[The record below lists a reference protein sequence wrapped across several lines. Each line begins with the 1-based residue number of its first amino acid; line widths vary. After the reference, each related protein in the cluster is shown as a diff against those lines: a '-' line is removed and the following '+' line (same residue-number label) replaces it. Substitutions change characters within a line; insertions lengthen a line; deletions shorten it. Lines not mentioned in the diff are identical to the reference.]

1 MRYPVAAAVGLAAL
15 LIVTSVGTKAQ
26 GIDYA
31 GINADVSAH
40 HIRSGYGQLNEKVQ
54 ALFSALKDLCKNTT
68 TTTLDQARLAFHG
81 AVDAWQAVEHIRF
94 GPAQTQNA
102 HARANFW
109 PDKRGRVDKHL
120 WRLMTRKDAE
130 AALKPIAF
138 AKGSV
143 AVQGFSALERL
154 LFGNDVLA
162 QIKRPATAVTP
173 CAVATAISVN
183 ITDLAKVL
191 ATEWRQDVMA
201 EKQAKDGTG
210 DLFNSFAGGLQATVD
225 LKLGGPLGIKSGRL
239 RTKRAEHWRSARAL
253 RNIMVNLSALEDLYL
268 RLSDGAGKRLTST
281 PEDKLIRQLFGQAI
295 ADTKALGPSF
305 TAVARSKNGVHK
317 LWTLAGSLQDLRELA
332 VPKLAEGL
340 GLVLGFNSLDGD

>member
-183 ITDLAKVL
+183 ITDLAKALV
-191 ATEWRQDVMA
+191 TEWRQGKMA
-201 EKQAKDGTG
+201 SPARLELATSRLGISRSIQMSYG
-210 DLFNSFAGGLQATVD
+210 DIRFFTNSFTIFTQERQEG
-225 LKLGGPLGIKSGRL
+225 
-239 RTKRAEHWRSARAL
+239 
-253 RNIMVNLSALEDLYL
+253 NIH
-268 RLSDGAGKRLTST
+268 K
-281 PEDKLIRQLFGQAI
+281 
-295 ADTKALGPSF
+295 SF
-305 TAVARSKNGVHK
+305 TYR
-317 LWTLAGSLQDLRELA
+317 
-332 VPKLAEGL
+332 
-340 GLVLGFNSLDGD
+340 